1 VFGRLKR
8 SVVLWLGGDVLLAER
23 DEALRAAESLRSE
36 VDQMRTELSR
46 ARRSEALLAQRL
58 AFIHK
63 GHSIANRLLRAIE
76 AERDGLVG
84 ERDRLLLANQEAE
97 IRTSV
102 ATSDFKRAVAFNE
115 RLLREID
122 RSTAAVDAESIK
134 DLPGAGCA
142 LRDP

>member
-1 VFGRLKR
+1 
-8 SVVLWLGGDVLLAER
+8 
-23 DEALRAAESLRSE
+23 
-36 VDQMRTELSR
+36 MRTELSR